1 MKRISDGILYS
12 LSLALLVLVSCDRH
26 ENNGDICLTGPDA
39 DYTVMMYGCGGGDL
53 DENMIYNL
61 EQAESY
67 GYTPRVHFSAKL
79 KFSRELQ
86 EEAGAYGGTRLF
98 TLTENGLENEC
109 VADREFRLDDPR
121 NIADYILDTRRRLP
135 AKHYVLI
142 LWNHGDGFSI
152 GDQLVEK
159 NYPSEAGTRG
169 VAFDDNTNENISIF
183 ELEERLRRAGVKMDL
198 IYWDACLMNMLENLY
213 QIKERAAY
221 TLGSAHL
228 VPGIGGNYAQLM
240 HALDNHPVLL
250 EAMREYVPATVAHWG
265 NVLGEDDGR
274 DLTLCNMEYIDGVVQ
289 NAKEYVDEF
298 LRLRG
303 EMEAD
308 SEEEMYFQ
316 KINGTV
322 QPHYHS
328 DEGVLYFFHNDED
341 EFVPSADMYSAF
353 TRIGNRLMS
362 GRLSAITTRMRI
374 ALGRMIPVSA
384 CHGIPDYMD
393 RVSVGISWM
402 ERDDFMSADQSHA
415 VPSLDEL
422 YPLLNFDRATGWS
435 RFLRDNVMR
444 KSFTE

>member
-26 ENNGDICLTGPDA
+26 ENNGDICPTGPDA

-61 EQAESY
+61 EQTESY

-152 GDQLVEK
+152 GDQPVEK

-183 ELEERLRRAGVKMDL
+183 ELEEGLRRAG
-198 IYWDACLMNMLENLY
+198 
-213 QIKERAAY
+213 
-221 TLGSAHL
+221 
-228 VPGIGGNYAQLM
+228 
-240 HALDNHPVLL
+240 
-250 EAMREYVPATVAHWG
+250 
-265 NVLGEDDGR
+265 
-274 DLTLCNMEYIDGVVQ
+274 
-289 NAKEYVDEF
+289 
-298 LRLRG
+298 
-303 EMEAD
+303 
-308 SEEEMYFQ
+308 
-316 KINGTV
+316 
-322 QPHYHS
+322 
-328 DEGVLYFFHNDED
+328 
-341 EFVPSADMYSAF
+341 
-353 TRIGNRLMS
+353 
-362 GRLSAITTRMRI
+362 
-374 ALGRMIPVSA
+374 
-384 CHGIPDYMD
+384 
-393 RVSVGISWM
+393 
-402 ERDDFMSADQSHA
+402 
-415 VPSLDEL
+415 
-422 YPLLNFDRATGWS
+422 
-435 RFLRDNVMR
+435 
-444 KSFTE
+444 